1 MKCIIS
7 DTISE
12 DTFLTNRIYTLSLCK
27 APAYW
32 ADYALNHKELNSKP
46 HSDLEDFDMMTCVE
60 KLVRV
65 YRGAS
70 MSQRAYNSKR
80 NIIAGLIQQLF

>member
-1 MKCIIS
+1 MYCIVS

-46 HSDLEDFDMMTCVE
+46 YSDLENFDMMTCVE

-65 YRGAS
+65 YRG
-70 MSQRAYNSKR
+70 QV
-80 NIIAGLIQQLF
+80 